1 MPRVHTFG
9 FIRHVDYG
17 LHLFQLFKRYMTF
30 DDVAV
35 CHSLLRR
42 RLIITNIADSP
53 MAAGTKWA
61 ALRGIHCAG
70 QISFQHNFTFR
81 HFRIGDRHC

>member
-9 FIRHVDYG
+9 FIRHMDDGLDLAQLLERNMTLDY
-17 LHLFQLFKRYMTF
+17 
-30 DDVAV
+30 VAV
-35 CHSLLRR
+35 CHRLLRR

-61 ALRGIHCAG
+61 ALRGLHCAG
-70 QISFQHNFTFR
+70 QISFQHNFTFG
-81 HFRIGDRHC
+81 H